1 MKDVYGNSVEV
12 GDTVSFTILN
22 ASHQSIVVRGQ
33 VVEIHPDNDMCWVW
47 LEGRSWEDGKW
58 SKLSNGIRKV
68 SRI

>member
-1 MKDVYGNSVEV
+1 MKDMYGTSTEV

-47 LEGRSWEDGKW
+47 
-58 SKLSNGIRKV
+58 
-68 SRI
+68 